1 MSWGNNRND
10 EYGKD
15 SLDLGS
21 WGSTLSDG
29 KDSPEKKQK
38 QSEPKPQSNPG
49 KEPER
54 SRTPREEKPTQP
66 DPDWRKRQGGREEKA
81 TQPDPDWR
89 KRQGVREEKATQ
101 PDPDWRKRQGD
112 REEKATQPDPNW
124 RERRAEIPAELSDGS
139 VGGGFADISAFQDA
153 AERIGTLH
161 SMAGK
166 DYRVERTLSKE
177 GGEAAILLCR
187 DAKNERF
194 VAKIYFYA
202 VNDSALKAREQV
214 LRYMSTP
221 EGKKYTLAVCDAGLL
236 EMAGTRYYYEITP
249 FCPDGDLSGR
259 GPMSFDELVSLT
271 GYLNEALHSIHSAGI
286 LHRDIKP
293 RNLYWNGERVLIG
306 DFGVARLAK
315 SGATAHT
322 VGTEG
327 YRAPETVLAVTGED
341 TAYFFDEKGDYYSLG
356 VTLGSLFEGRFVYEG
371 MTSAMIAAAVRNGR
385 LPLRRQDPR
394 REQLENLLNGLV
406 RYDSRDRF
414 GYEEVRAW
422 LKNHDYAGSVRTSVD
437 WPRPYTVLNVDY
449 WDEQSL
455 FEGLTKDRKH
465 WDEGVDMLYSKY
477 FESFFKSFQPGLA
490 RAAEQAD
497 ETWRTRDKDRGLA
510 IFLKSLFPAGPL
522 VWKGYTF
529 RSIGELAEKMR
540 KTKTPAAYGEILAKG
555 LVSHWMERTRGL
567 TVKEETVDL
576 TRRIEELGQSWPEE
590 ACYWFGNTFSKART
604 LSICSTQVSD
614 LEGLVR
620 VLFEDPR
627 TFFGDDGYQFL
638 MDRKKGAA
646 LYGFLDSLGAQ
657 ELMSRAWDQ
666 AGRSDE
672 AGKACLLFGAL
683 DQFVEKKGVDP
694 GSLRRFFL
702 RYGPV
707 GIAACVKQLAE
718 EDVYQ
723 AMDAQGRKA
732 LSAVTGFRTPKSGSV
747 QALVQAFAPLEQAVA
762 ELRKDLTDNPFLIR
776 AGAIE
781 PKGLVCRNLRGCFA
795 CQIYGRPAPL
805 AFEAMIRVGKG
816 ERT

>member
-15 SLDLGS
+15 SLNLGS

-38 QSEPKPQSNPG
+38 QSEPKPQSSPG

-54 SRTPREEKPTQP
+54 SRTPREEKP
-66 DPDWRKRQGGREEKA
+66 
-81 TQPDPDWR
+81 
-89 KRQGVREEKATQ
+89 TQ

-394 REQLENLLNGLV
+394 REQLENLLNGKVVPLDLMDVNGRMCVDIASVGIDARIGTDVHKYSKIPLIGGATGYITSLV
-406 RYDSRDRF
+406 VNVIK
-414 GYEEVRAW
+414 GLGQEMKIE
-422 LKNHDYAGSVRTSVD
+422 AGDVKT
-437 WPRPYTVLNVDY
+437 
-449 WDEQSL
+449 
-455 FEGLTKDRKH
+455 EGKFAMVTCCNGNFYGGGFNPIKDANPADGQMNILLTKNISRVK
-465 WDEGVDMLYSKY
+465 
-477 FESFFKSFQPGLA
+477 
-490 RAAEQAD
+490 AA
-497 ETWRTRDKDRGLA
+497 
-510 IFLKSLFPAGPL
+510 SL
-522 VWKGYTF
+522 
-529 RSIGELAEKMR
+529 IG
-540 KTKTPAAYGEILAKG
+540 AYGDGRYYEVPDLITRVDANKIHVKLDK
-555 LVSHWMERTRGL
+555 VSVINIDGEAIYTDDL
-567 TVKEETVDL
+567 TV
-576 TRRIEELGQSWPEE
+576 ELIPGAVNFIVPEGMT
-590 ACYWFGNTFSKART
+590 YF
-604 LSICSTQVSD
+604 D
-614 LEGLVR
+614 
-620 VLFEDPR
+620 
-627 TFFGDDGYQFL
+627 
-638 MDRKKGAA
+638 KKP
-646 LYGFLDSLGAQ
+646 
-657 ELMSRAWDQ
+657 E
-666 AGRSDE
+666 
-672 AGKACLLFGAL
+672 
-683 DQFVEKKGVDP
+683 
-694 GSLRRFFL
+694 
-702 RYGPV
+702 
-707 GIAACVKQLAE
+707 
-718 EDVYQ
+718 
-723 AMDAQGRKA
+723 
-732 LSAVTGFRTPKSGSV
+732 
-747 QALVQAFAPLEQAVA
+747 
-762 ELRKDLTDNPFLIR
+762 
-776 AGAIE
+776 
-781 PKGLVCRNLRGCFA
+781 
-795 CQIYGRPAPL
+795 
-805 AFEAMIRVGKG
+805 
-816 ERT
+816 